1 MKPSH
6 ILIVED
12 QVMTIRI
19 LEAYLTEWGYE
30 ISSKART
37 LEEALERVAEHP
49 PDLAL
54 LDINLGKGQERAGIE
69 LALRFRQHYHFP
81 IIFLTGQPEMQVM
94 REAQATRPDAYL
106 TKPINEASLAFAIDD
121 ALQRASDR
129 LIHPREFP
137 EADKFVQQEDDR
149 SWLLEE
155 FLFVKKSNCYHKLA
169 VKDIYWIRADRQ
181 YLNIQTKD
189 ETYLLST
196 NLANFSRQFE
206 HSSLLRVSRSHII
219 NIHHIEGF
227 EEHHTVLV
235 AGQAIPIGKTYREEV
250 QKRFRFLKTTR

>member
-1 MKPSH
+1 MNPSQL
-6 ILIVED
+6 LIVED

-30 ISSKART
+30 ISCKART
-37 LEEALERVAEHP
+37 LEEALNQVAAHP

-69 LALRFRQHYHFP
+69 LAQRFRQHHHFP

-121 ALQRASDR
+121 ALQKASDR
-129 LIHPREFP
+129 LIHPQAFP
-137 EADKFVQQEDDR
+137 EPDLPTPVAEHR

-155 FLFVKKSNCYHKLA
+155 FLFVKKGNSYRKLA
-169 VKDIYWIRADRQ
+169 VKDILWIRADRQ
-181 YLNIQTKD
+181 YLNIHTLQD
-189 ETYLLST
+189 TYLLST

-206 HSSLLRVSRSHII
+206 HSSLLRISRSHII
-219 NIHHIEGF
+219 NIHHIQGF
-227 EEHHTVLV
+227 EENHTILV
-235 AGQAIPIGKTYREEV
+235 EGQAIPIGKTYREEV